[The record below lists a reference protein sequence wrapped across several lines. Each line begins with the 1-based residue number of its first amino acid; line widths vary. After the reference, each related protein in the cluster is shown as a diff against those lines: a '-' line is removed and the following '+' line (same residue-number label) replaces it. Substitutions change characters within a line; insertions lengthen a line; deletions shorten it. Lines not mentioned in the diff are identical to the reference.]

1 MGGGDV
7 CDLHHCE
14 LFSAAKEGLVEFHLG
29 RVRGIFRFDV
39 TFNGDAIEWTPIDV
53 FAQADIVCSI
63 ENIAETVSLV
73 TLPKLPLGATASA
86 TASAAP
92 ARALF
97 AGFGLG
103 VLIRS

>member
-1 MGGGDV
+1 M
-7 CDLHHCE
+7 
-14 LFSAAKEGLVEFHLG
+14 G

-53 FAQADIVCSI
+53 LAQTEIVCSA
-63 ENIAETVSLV
+63 NDVAVSVSLV
-73 TLPKLPLGATASA
+73 TLPQLPLGATASA

-97 AGFGLG
+97 AGFDLW
-103 VLIRS
+103 VLIRF